1 MLAVQLRK
9 GDTLIV
15 RTRDGYEMTAE
26 VSRIDLSTCEL
37 KLNGPAWFEWQCER
51 LPDKSIPVR
60 EFGPDKSQGDYLR
73 QMLEGSNG
81 SSSDDP

>member
-26 VSRIDLSTCEL
+26 VSRIDLTSCEL
-37 KLNGPAWFEWQCER
+37 KLNGPAWFAWEFDR
-51 LPDKSIPVR
+51 LPDKAIPVR

>member
-37 KLNGPAWFEWQCER
+37 KLNGPAWFTWEFDR
-51 LPDKSIPVR
+51 LPDKAIPVR